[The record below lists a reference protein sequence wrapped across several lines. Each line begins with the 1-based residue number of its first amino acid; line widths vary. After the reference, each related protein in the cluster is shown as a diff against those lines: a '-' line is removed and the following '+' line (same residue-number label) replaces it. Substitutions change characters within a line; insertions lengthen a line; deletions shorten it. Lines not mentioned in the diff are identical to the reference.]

1 VRLDWSASAKQDR
14 KNILA
19 YIWSDNAQAAQRMN
33 ARFRA
38 VARLLAHSPYSGKPG
53 ALPGTR
59 EFIVHPNYRMVYQIE
74 GETVSVMALV
84 HTARQ
89 WPPVEDER

>member
-1 VRLDWSASAKQDR
+1 MPSAKRDR
-14 KNILA
+14 KDIVA
-19 YIWSDNAQAAQRMN
+19 YIWLVNPRAAQRMN

-59 EFIVHPNYRMVYQIE
+59 EFIVHPNYRMVYQIKD
-74 GETVSVMALV
+74 ETLSVMALV

-89 WPPVEDER
+89 WPPAGSQG